1 MNMKRSTL
9 VTLVACTAF
18 AAAGATVAWQEA
30 QVSKLAPLIGKWDA
44 TLEVFGAPEIAG
56 LHQGTVTFSWAPNK
70 RNVRAEAKLTTKHGD
85 LFGTGF
91 IGFDDNGPIELHR
104 YRGAFMWD
112 GDARILVLEGLLNGN
127 HFGLK
132 GSPISSDKN
141 KDLEFSVKTDLG
153 DDQFTVLVHLLD
165 KKEPPTKLLEIKFR
179 RAKD

>member
-1 MNMKRSTL
+1 MKKLRTAT
-9 VTLVACTAF
+9 VTLVACA
-18 AAAGATVAWQEA
+18 ALAAGSAVAWQEA
-30 QVSKLAPLIGKWDA
+30 QVAKLAPLIGKWDA
-44 TLEVFGAPEIAG
+44 TLEVFGAPEVAG
-56 LHQGTVTFSWAPNK
+56 LYQGTVTFSWAPNK
-70 RNVRAEAKLTTKHGD
+70 RNVRAEAKLTTEDGD

-112 GDARILVLEGLLNGN
+112 GDARILVLEGALNGK

-141 KDLEFSVKTDLG
+141 KDLEFSVKTDFG
-153 DDQFTVLVHLLD
+153 EDQFTVVVHLHD
-165 KKEPPTKLLEIKFR
+165 RKEPAIKVLEIRFR